1 MKQEYRHTKPIRGKD
16 PTFEKEGLDWTKES
30 LVDNLI
36 EYIYHECGK
45 GNWPT
50 REGVDKIVSKKKMIL
65 PAVNKYEKLI
75 LRCYLKNIVT
85 VSSLSKRLVTIME
98 RLDKKQINSLA
109 FSVTS

>member
-1 MKQEYRHTKPIRGKD
+1 MDEKNYLTEKRPKAKSLSRLSGNTLFMEIMKQEYRHTKPIRGKD

-50 REGVDKIVSKKKMIL
+50 REGVDKIVSKKENDI
-65 PAVNKYEKLI
+65 
-75 LRCYLKNIVT
+75 
-85 VSSLSKRLVTIME
+85 
-98 RLDKKQINSLA
+98 
-109 FSVTS
+109 TSG